1 MSMNREESSHEQ
13 LVAIAKEAS
22 LRSYSPYSR
31 FRVGAAVLCAD
42 GSVYRGTNI
51 ENRSFGLTSCAE
63 RSAVFSAVSDG
74 KRKLAAVAVYS
85 PDASY
90 PVPPCG
96 ACRQVLSEFGDPG
109 MVVIMACEGRRLEK
123 TLAEI
128 FPLDSLHELRED
140 EPRH

>member
-1 MSMNREESSHEQ
+1 
-13 LVAIAKEAS
+13 
-22 LRSYSPYSR
+22 
-31 FRVGAAVLCAD
+31 
-42 GSVYRGTNI
+42 
-51 ENRSFGLTSCAE
+51 
-63 RSAVFSAVSDG
+63 
-74 KRKLAAVAVYS
+74 VYS

-109 MVVIMACEGRRLEK
+109 MAVIMACEGRRLEK